1 MPIYNREDNLSPE
14 EEQVLAEQRRL
25 KAQSDSD
32 PEELTF
38 QERWIV
44 MRLFRR
50 VALVSGVIAGLLT
63 YPTLYALILFINTP
77 DGYRSESNKMEA
89 IFTVEIV
96 AIILASITAVVY
108 ARQADKIE
116 AEIMLQKYG

>member
-1 MPIYNREDNLSPE
+1 M
-14 EEQVLAEQRRL
+14 
-25 KAQSDSD
+25 
-32 PEELTF
+32 
-38 QERWIV
+38 
-44 MRLFRR
+44 
-50 VALVSGVIAGLLT
+50 
-63 YPTLYALILFINTP
+63 LYALILFINTP

>member
-1 MPIYNREDNLSPE
+1 
-14 EEQVLAEQRRL
+14 
-25 KAQSDSD
+25 
-32 PEELTF
+32 
-38 QERWIV
+38 
-44 MRLFRR
+44 
-50 VALVSGVIAGLLT
+50 
-63 YPTLYALILFINTP
+63 
-77 DGYRSESNKMEA
+77 MEA

>member
-50 VALVSGVIAGLLT
+50 VALVSGVIVGLLT

>member
-44 MRLFRR
+44 MRSFRR

-63 YPTLYALILFINTP
+63 YPTLYVLISFINTP

-96 AIILASITAVVY
+96 AIILASITAGPEIQMT
-108 ARQADKIE
+108 ARRASR
-116 AEIMLQKYG
+116 

>member
-32 PEELTF
+32 SEELTF
-38 QERWIV
+38 QERWMV
-44 MRLFRR
+44 MRSFRR

-63 YPTLYALILFINTP
+63 YPTPYALC
-77 DGYRSESNKMEA
+77 SN
-89 IFTVEIV
+89 
-96 AIILASITAVVY
+96 LVY
-108 ARQADKIE
+108 Q
-116 AEIMLQKYG
+116 YS

>member
-1 MPIYNREDNLSPE
+1 MPIYNLSPE

-44 MRLFRR
+44 MRLFRQ
-50 VALVSGVIAGLLT
+50 ALK
-63 YPTLYALILFINTP
+63 F
-77 DGYRSESNKMEA
+77 R
-89 IFTVEIV
+89 
-96 AIILASITAVVY
+96 
-108 ARQADKIE
+108 
-116 AEIMLQKYG
+116 